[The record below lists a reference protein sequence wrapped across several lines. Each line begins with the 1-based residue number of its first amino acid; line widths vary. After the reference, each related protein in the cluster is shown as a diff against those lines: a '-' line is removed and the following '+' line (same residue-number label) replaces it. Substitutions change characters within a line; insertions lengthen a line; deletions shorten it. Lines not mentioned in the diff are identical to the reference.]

1 MPDMRVVCAWCG
13 RHMRGPQDAPPER
26 TSHSICDSCA
36 RKMELDAA
44 LEACKQ
50 VAQKMEGK

>member
-1 MPDMRVVCAWCG
+1 MPEMRVICAWCG

-36 RKMELDAA
+36 RKME
-44 LEACKQ
+44 
-50 VAQKMEGK
+50 EGSCHR